1 MFLTFLEICLAIFSK
16 DESTFDV
23 INKYSKRLKA
33 AAKSKDKKAKA
44 FSTKEFNELY
54 GLLSSE
60 GSVTTIG
67 GASGEPGFADGQAK
81 KSKFNE
87 PHGLALAADGVHLFV
102 ADKENHCVR
111 MVNTES
117 GRTSTI
123 AGDCGGEPGLVDGSV
138 KEALFN
144 QPVAVAVPGSGKFIL
159 VADSGNNVVRKVDLE
174 TGKVSTFLEKETP
187 FGWIGNPQGIACDE
201 TCKKVV
207 LVDSG
212 NSRVLDISNGKVK
225 IIAGPEDKGWEK
237 KGFQNGKAS
246 NASFSFPLNGAMTPD
261 GKVAYI
267 ASNDN
272 TAIRKVDM
280 AKGEVSTLA
289 GDGKDGKRV
298 SHCRVS
304 SLSPLETFSP
314 LRIHRIDR

>member
-123 AGDCGGEPGLVDGSV
+123 AGDCG
-138 KEALFN
+138 A
-144 QPVAVAVPGSGKFIL
+144 
-159 VADSGNNVVRKVDLE
+159 SGNRHS
-174 TGKVSTFLEKETP
+174 TGGAVSR
-187 FGWIGNPQGIACDE
+187 C
-201 TCKKVV
+201 
-207 LVDSG
+207 
-212 NSRVLDISNGKVK
+212 
-225 IIAGPEDKGWEK
+225 
-237 KGFQNGKAS
+237 AS
-246 NASFSFPLNGAMTPD
+246 HDVYA
-261 GKVAYI
+261 
-267 ASNDN
+267 
-272 TAIRKVDM
+272 R
-280 AKGEVSTLA
+280 
-289 GDGKDGKRV
+289 
-298 SHCRVS
+298 
-304 SLSPLETFSP
+304 
-314 LRIHRIDR
+314 